1 MKKAFITGIGG
12 FIGSHLAKHMAE
24 MGYEV
29 YGSYFRPTSD
39 IGNVLSSATKV
50 YNVDV
55 RYKPHLKEALAE
67 VRPDVVYHLAAQS
80 YPMVSF
86 KEPLYTMETNVLG
99 TVNLFESLV
108 ELGLKSSRIML
119 ASSTAAYGFIDPSE
133 TPVREDQ
140 PFRPAHVYGV
150 SKASQDLLGFTYF
163 NAYGLDIIRLR
174 IGNCVGPGRKG
185 EVVSD
190 FTYRRAQIELG
201 IIEPIFR
208 VGNLHTKRAF
218 LDVRDAVEGFL
229 LLQEKGKSGEAYNIS
244 GEIPCSIGE
253 LLEVV
258 LKSCP
263 VRVKVVVDQDLVREK
278 DEPIYWNDLSKIKRE
293 TGFAQRIPLERTV
306 EDMVKWWLDNLKK
319 REGDGRVCRN

>member
-1 MKKAFITGIGG
+1 LKKVFITGIGG

-24 MGYEV
+24 KGYEV

-39 IGNVLSSATKV
+39 IDTVFSVAAKV

-55 RYKPHLKEALAE
+55 RYKPHLREALAE
-67 VRPDVVYHLAAQS
+67 VKPDVVYHLAAQS

-86 KEPLYTMETNVLG
+86 KEPVYTMETNVLG
-99 TVNLFESLV
+99 TVNLFESIM

-133 TPVREDQ
+133 TPVSENQ
-140 PFRPAHVYGV
+140 PFRPAHLYGV
-150 SKASQDLLGFTYF
+150 SKATQDLLGFTYF

-174 IGNCVGPGRKG
+174 IGNCVGPGRRG

-201 IIEPIFR
+201 ITEPVFR

-218 LDVRDAVEGFL
+218 LDVRDAVKGFL
-229 LLQEKGKSGEAYNIS
+229 LLQEKGRSGEAYNIS
-244 GEIPCSIGE
+244 GEVPCSIGE
-253 LLEVV
+253 LLDIV
-258 LKSCP
+258 LKTCP
-263 VRVKVVVDQDLVREK
+263 VKVNVVVDPNLVRKK

-293 TGFAQRIPLERTV
+293 TGFAQEIPLEQTV
-306 EDMVKWWLDNLKK
+306 KDMVKWWLDNLQKM
-319 REGDGRVCRN
+319 EGDGIVRRN